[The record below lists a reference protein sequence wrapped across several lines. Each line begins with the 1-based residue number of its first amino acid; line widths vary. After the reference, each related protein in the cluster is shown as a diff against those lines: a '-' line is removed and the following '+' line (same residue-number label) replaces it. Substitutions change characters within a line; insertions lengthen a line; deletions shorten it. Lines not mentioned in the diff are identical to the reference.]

1 MEVLSEKAPINSL
14 TIRVLYNRMIKVK
27 MEFFIIGKYSIF
39 GK

>member
-1 MEVLSEKAPINSL
+1 VEFLSEKASINCPA
-14 TIRVLYNRMIKVK
+14 TRVVYNIMIKVK